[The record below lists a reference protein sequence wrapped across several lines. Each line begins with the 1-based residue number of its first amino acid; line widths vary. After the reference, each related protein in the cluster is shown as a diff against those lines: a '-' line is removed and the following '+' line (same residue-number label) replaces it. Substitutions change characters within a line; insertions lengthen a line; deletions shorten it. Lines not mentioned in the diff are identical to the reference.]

1 MMQENADESNIYLGK
16 QTSNEWCTQL
26 VTGWELTL
34 GGGWKGKGNRCLL
47 NHG

>member
-1 MMQENADESNIYLGK
+1 MMQENADESIYLGN
-16 QTSNEWCTQL
+16 QTSNEWYTQL

-34 GGGWKGKGNRCLL
+34 GGGWKGKGSRCLL